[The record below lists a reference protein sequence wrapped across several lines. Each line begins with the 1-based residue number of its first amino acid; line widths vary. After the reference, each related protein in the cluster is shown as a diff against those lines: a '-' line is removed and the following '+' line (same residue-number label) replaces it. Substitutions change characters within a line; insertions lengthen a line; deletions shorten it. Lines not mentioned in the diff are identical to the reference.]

1 MWHQTM
7 TMPPWTGKESWGYDG
22 SGLKSWGEN
31 MKAGMCGVA
40 VLMGALG
47 IVVDVA
53 AVPENN
59 SSLAPLIL

>member
-1 MWHQTM
+1 M
-7 TMPPWTGKESWGYDG
+7 TMPLWTAKESWDYDD
-22 SGLKSWGEN
+22 SGLMSWGEN

-40 VLMGALG
+40 VLMGAMG
-47 IVVDVA
+47 IVTDAA